1 MKRTNG
7 YNSTYKKLAVQWLNK
22 ALCFVSSL
30 VVADSFRLRNRQ
42 HLVAAKRYV
51 QILDDMKQIILSTMA
66 ILILTS
72 MTFKYDKMNFYF
84 ESLEKLETKI
94 STTSEFDDRIIFEQE
109 YENKAK
115 DITINFRIIDFS
127 KQEKIKNP
135 NVNDDKVLEIANEYL
150 NDIKMTGAVENFE
163 MPIKTQVNWI
173 YYSAVAKLSKDQ
185 KSVNVYYLKRFDNL
199 ILIVSIGSIKTKIE
213 DLKMLGQKIS
223 TTFKIADK

>member
-1 MKRTNG
+1 
-7 YNSTYKKLAVQWLNK
+7 
-22 ALCFVSSL
+22 
-30 VVADSFRLRNRQ
+30 
-42 HLVAAKRYV
+42 
-51 QILDDMKQIILSTMA
+51 
-66 ILILTS
+66 
-72 MTFKYDKMNFYF
+72 MNFYF

-150 NDIKMTGAVENFE
+150 NDIKMTGTVENFE

-173 YYSAVAKLSKDQ
+173 YYSAVAKVSKDK
-185 KSVNVYYLKRFDNL
+185 KSMNVYYLKRFDNL

-213 DLKMLGQKIS
+213 ELKVLGQNIS